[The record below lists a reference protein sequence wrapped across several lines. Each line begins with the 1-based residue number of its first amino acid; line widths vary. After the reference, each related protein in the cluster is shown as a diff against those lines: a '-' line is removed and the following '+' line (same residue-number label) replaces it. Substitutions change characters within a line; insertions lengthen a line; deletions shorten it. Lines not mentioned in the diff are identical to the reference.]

1 MHFQYA
7 NVLIFIGLGIGLC
20 GLMMGL
26 GALLRPANPERS
38 KMTTYECG
46 EVVTGD
52 AWINFNIRFYLV
64 ALIFVIFDIEV
75 AFMYPVLAVFRDWVA
90 QGKGAFAL
98 GEILI
103 FVLILVT
110 GLVYVWRKGNL
121 QWVKTVL
128 EPEPASI
135 GRPLA
140 VPSTMGAPKVAVQ
153 GVAPK
158 EVYVAH

>member
-1 MHFQYA
+1 
-7 NVLIFIGLGIGLC
+7 
-20 GLMMGL
+20 MGL

-90 QGKGAFAL
+90 QGRALSRSARSRLRTHPRHRPRLRVAQGRFAVGQDVVEPSPLRSGARSPYRA
-98 GEILI
+98 
-103 FVLILVT
+103 
-110 GLVYVWRKGNL
+110 R
-121 QWVKTVL
+121 WV
-128 EPEPASI
+128 
-135 GRPLA
+135 R
-140 VPSTMGAPKVAVQ
+140 PKVAVQ
-153 GVAPK
+153 GAAPK

>member
-7 NVLIFIGLGIGLC
+7 NVLIFMGLGIALC
-20 GLMMGL
+20 ALMMGL

-38 KMTTYECG
+38 KLTTYECG

-52 AWINFNIRFYLV
+52 SWINFNIRFYLV

-75 AFMYPVLAVFRDWVA
+75 AFMYPVLAVFREWVWS
-90 QGKGAFAL
+90 GRGAFAL
-98 GEILI
+98 AEIAVFVAILI
-103 FVLILVT
+103 SGLI
-110 GLVYVWRKGNL
+110 YVWRKGDL
-121 QWVKTVL
+121 QWVKTVA

-140 VPSTMGAPKVAVQ
+140 VPAAMGAPKVAVQ
-153 GVAPK
+153 GTAPK